1 VRIVI
6 GEDEAL
12 LRTGLAH
19 VLEHAGHEVVGAAA
33 NGPDLLRLGVEQGPD
48 LVVTDIRMPPGHTD
62 EGLRVAL
69 EISGSVPVVL
79 LSQHLQRRYARELLA
94 ARTSGIGYLLKQRIA
109 DVGTFVADLERVA
122 AGGTVLDPEI
132 IAVMV
137 ERARLD
143 DDAFGGLT
151 PRQQAVLGLMAEGR
165 SNAAIGRRLG
175 TTEKAVVGQ
184 VSRIYDALCLPPAED
199 DHRRVL
205 AVVRYLAR

>member
-1 VRIVI
+1 MRIVI

-12 LRTGLAH
+12 LRQGLMH
-19 VLEHAGHEVVGAAA
+19 VLEHAGHEVTGAATD
-33 NGPDLLRLGVEQGPD
+33 GTELVRLATDRAPD
-48 LVVTDIRMPPGHTD
+48 LVVTDIRMPQAD
-62 EGLRVAL
+62 EGLRAAL
-69 EISGSVPVVL
+69 ALRTTVPVVL
-79 LSQHLQRRYARELLA
+79 LSQHVQRRYARELLA
-94 ARTSGIGYLLKQRIA
+94 GHTAGVGYLLKQRIA

-132 IAVMV
+132 IAVMM

-151 PRQQAVLGLMAEGR
+151 PRQQSVLHLMAEGR

-175 TTEKAVVGQ
+175 ITEKTVVGQ
-184 VSRIYDALCLPPAED
+184 VSRIYDALCLPPADD

-205 AVVRYLAR
+205 AVVRFLMR